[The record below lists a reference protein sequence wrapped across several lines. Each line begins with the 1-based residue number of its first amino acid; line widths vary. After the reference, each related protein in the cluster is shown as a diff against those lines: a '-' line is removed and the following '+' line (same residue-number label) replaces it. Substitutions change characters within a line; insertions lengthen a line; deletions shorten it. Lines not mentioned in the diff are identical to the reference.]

1 MPVSRNRKNHKKKVA
16 QRNKNREQQVKQMQK
31 LYNDKVIE
39 HLKQMHEE
47 YVKSSGETEN
57 NGPIQPTNNTEL

>member
-39 HLKQMHEE
+39 HLKQLHEE

-57 NGPIQPTNNTEL
+57 NGPIQPTDNTEL

>member
-57 NGPIQPTNNTEL
+57 NGPIQPTVNTEL

>member
-31 LYNDKVIE
+31 LYNEKMIE

-47 YVKSSGETEN
+47 YVKSSGDTEN
-57 NGPIQPTNNTEL
+57 NGPIQPTDNTEL

>member
-16 QRNKNREQQVKQMQK
+16 QRNKEQKAQIKKAQE
-31 LYNDKVIE
+31 LYTKKMIE

-57 NGPIQPTNNTEL
+57 NGPIQPTINTEL

>member
-16 QRNKNREQQVKQMQK
+16 QRNKQHKQHVKKAQELYTQK
-31 LYNDKVIE
+31 MIE

-47 YVKSSGETEN
+47 YVKSSGDTEN
-57 NGPIQPTNNTEL
+57 NGPIQPTINTEL

>member
-31 LYNDKVIE
+31 IYNEKMIE

-47 YVKSSGETEN
+47 YLKTSGETSN
-57 NGPIQPTNNTEL
+57 DGPIQPTDNTEL

>member
-16 QRNKNREQQVKQMQK
+16 QRNKEHKAQIKKAQELYTQK
-31 LYNDKVIE
+31 MIE
-39 HLKQMHEE
+39 HLKQMHED

-57 NGPIQPTNNTEL
+57 NGPIQPTINT